1 MKRPILISRLRVG
14 NVPPA
19 WLLMLVVAGNA
30 FGAGAPAPAEF
41 AWRATLELPAGATM
55 ARVSLPAEALLR
67 LKSSDARDIRVFNAS
82 GEPLVFAVSRVGTG
96 PAAPPT
102 VITPSFPAFGLF
114 ASATGAA
121 PAQGSVQV
129 RIDEPAGQRTVWV
142 QLDAGAR
149 TGAATPAA
157 TAATAVQS
165 AIFVTRNEKRLLS
178 AITVQAELPANTP
191 VQILVETSADLAE
204 WSPVAVRG
212 RLYRFEGSG
221 APVNAVLEFEQP
233 ASLEGRYLRLS
244 WYGQDGVR
252 VQAISGVV
260 AQAVLPVPRVRAAL
274 GAPAQ
279 SGADTLEWP
288 LHFATPLAAL
298 VLDAAKPNMLVP
310 VRIQGRMDG
319 ALPWRELGQTVVYRL
334 AAPGAEA
341 TNLPLAVNS
350 GPVRQLRVVAANGQA
365 LPAASLQLSA
375 EFDPVQVVFLAS
387 GAAPYTLVAGRI
399 NTPSAALASATLAAV
414 VRGPLDSLPL
424 ARIGSVEQEPYGAD
438 GSWLGALAS
447 QLGGLTVMLW
457 AVLVLGVAL
466 LGGVAL
472 TLLRQVKVAQPEGI
486 VNNKEP

>member
-1 MKRPILISRLRVG
+1 MKQSIHISRLRAGKVL
-14 NVPPA
+14 PA
-19 WLLMLVVAGNA
+19 WLLMLAAAGSA
-30 FGAGAPAPAEF
+30 FGAGAPALAEF
-41 AWRATLELPAGATM
+41 AWRATLELPTGATM
-55 ARVSLPAEALLR
+55 ARVSLPAEALMR

-96 PAAPPT
+96 PAAPPA

-114 ASATGAA
+114 ASTAGAA
-121 PAQGSVQV
+121 PAPGSVQV

-142 QLDAGAR
+142 QLGAGAR
-149 TGAATPAA
+149 TGAATP
-157 TAATAVQS
+157 AATAVQS
-165 AIFVTRNEKRLLS
+165 AIFVTRNEKRPLS

-191 VQILVETSADLAE
+191 VQVSVETSADLAE
-204 WSPVAVRG
+204 WSAVAVRG
-212 RLYRFEGSG
+212 RLYRFEGAG

-233 ASLEGRYLRLS
+233 VSLEGRYLRLS
-244 WYGQDGVR
+244 WYGQEGVR

-288 LHFATPLAAL
+288 LHFSTPLAAL
-298 VLDAAKPNMLVP
+298 VLDAANPNTLVP
-310 VRIQGRMDG
+310 VRVQGRMDG
-319 ALPWRELGQTVVYRL
+319 ALPWHDLGQTVVYRL
-334 AAPGAEA
+334 AATGAEA

-387 GAAPYTLVAGRI
+387 GAAPYTLAAGRLD
-399 NTPSAALASATLAAV
+399 TPSAALAGATLASV
-414 VRGPLDSLPL
+414 VRGPLESLPL
-424 ARIGSVEQEPYGAD
+424 ARIGSVEQEPYGVD
-438 GSWLGALAS
+438 GSRLGAFAS
-447 QLGGLTVMLW
+447 RFGGLTVMLW

-472 TLLRQVKVAQPEGI
+472 TLLRQVKVAQPDG
-486 VNNKEP
+486 VVDNKGT